1 MDVPYQELEKMKI
14 KELRKERFRLLDDIH
29 EKQQQLDQIDY
40 QIYQK
45 KNYIKLFKE
54 LLMHKNI

>member
-45 KNYIKLFKE
+45 KNEEGKE
-54 LLMHKNI
+54 GA

>member
-14 KELRKERFRLLDDIH
+14 KELKKERFRLLDDIH
-29 EKQQQLDQIDY
+29 EKQQRLDQIDY

-45 KNYIKLFKE
+45 KKE
-54 LLMHKNI
+54 EGKGKEGS